1 MRLLRTSW
9 QIENKDL
16 RTSHGDESAAT
27 LRARWPSAESRSGAG
42 LREDKI
48 FPPQRRRPAR
58 TFVAAG
64 VAAGGRAK
72 RDPPRS
78 LSRRG
83 ASVPAPAAH
92 RLNEFFLRQTGPSP
106 LNAATRITRGR
117 VGATT
122 RIDLRAGRGRTR
134 ANRGGAAS
142 NRRRFGAR
150 AWRDAIDTPRGRAES
165 IGLGLQRAVLR
176 ADHSRGDI
184 PARRPAPSA
193 RANCRG

>member
-1 MRLLRTSW
+1 MAMNLLLLSALGGLAQSPGLARVCVRIRSSLLNAAARPGRSWRLAWRL
-9 QIENKDL
+9 
-16 RTSHGDESAAT
+16 
-27 LRARWPSAESRSGAG
+27 
-42 LREDKI
+42 
-48 FPPQRRRPAR
+48 
-58 TFVAAG
+58 
-64 VAAGGRAK
+64 AGGRRETPLAPSV
-72 RDPPRS
+72 RAARRS
-78 LSRRG
+78 RSRRP
-83 ASVPAPAAH
+83 VD